1 MAYLDC
7 STAFSKC
14 MKKDFTSFSHQP
26 KRYSN
31 ILPNGRI
38 YYSTA
43 APGASQDGQS
53 RQEVQLIILQL
64 SPGQQRSLLWNQSV
78 RINTV
83 SKSIKSRRTF
93 LQSGATISLK
103 TLTTVL
109 TPRFLASVIL
119 LIECHIASLKKRYSP
134 TVLTMAILRAWK
146 ICLFA
151 FLAQSKMRMGNNI
164 CLATS
169 LKLTH

>member
-1 MAYLDC
+1 MAFLDC

-14 MKKDFTSFSHQP
+14 IWKKTLQASAINP

-38 YYSTA
+38 YYSAA
-43 APGASQDGQS
+43 APGASRDGQS

-103 TLTTVL
+103 TLTTAL

-134 TVLTMAILRAWK
+134 TVLTMAILRVLENMPVCFFGPEEDEK
-146 ICLFA
+146 
-151 FLAQSKMRMGNNI
+151 G
-164 CLATS
+164 
-169 LKLTH
+169 